1 MELRHSIMQDSTN
14 SANSQ
19 AAPSNPQWLLVLAV
33 VYAAVVLFT
42 GLGVRGLNEPDEGR
56 YAEEARE
63 MLERLQT
70 DRLAWL
76 EESLDGEP
84 YYSKPPLTN
93 WLTCATM
100 SVLGLNEWGA
110 RMPAALAAFGA
121 VLVAMTLARR
131 MGGERWA
138 ALTGVVLPTSLM
150 FFVVG
155 RLITTDMILL
165 FFMTSA
171 LAAFWFWFED
181 GRRRPLVFFWLAL
194 SGAMMTK
201 GPVGVAVP
209 LLVIVVTLV
218 VLRQTRRLRELGW
231 LWGLP
236 LFAVLGLG
244 WYLQACIRFDLWW
257 FFLGKQVAGHYFQDA
272 QGHPKPFWFYA
283 VLLVV
288 GALPWTLCALTAGG
302 RWREETQSPTMCARR
317 VFLVTWIVTGLVF
330 FSMSRTKLPTY
341 ILPVMTP
348 MGLLAARFWEEA
360 LTTEEGVVPG
370 VWRLIAAWSSVVFT
384 ALVPVCL
391 WYWLYRKIGPARPDY
406 AWVWQVVGGAAVA
419 VLLTAVF
426 WARRSAMRLFSV
438 GVVALPVFLIAAM
451 GALSD
456 FEDLMETNYSFRTI
470 GLALRA
476 HAKPD
481 DRVAFA
487 MTNDRGHGICFYAR
501 RLISKPRLGESPE
514 GMQHPPPDRL
524 LRSVD
529 QIWEWARHGRRVFC
543 VIPTERRKEFQQA
556 APVPFAELAQ
566 TRSYTLW
573 LTPPAQ

>member
-1 MELRHSIMQDSTN
+1 MQNSTDN
-14 SANSQ
+14 IGGSSAS
-19 AAPSNPQWLLVLAV
+19 PQGSRLLLALAV
-33 VYAAVVLFT
+33 VYAVVVLFA
-42 GLGVRGLNEPDEGR
+42 GLGTRGLNDPDEGR

-76 EESLDGEP
+76 EETLDGEP

-93 WLTCATM
+93 WLTCLTM
-100 SVLGLNEWGA
+100 SALGLNEWGA
-110 RMPAALAAFGA
+110 RMPAALAALGA
-121 VLVAMTLARR
+121 VLVAMMLARR
-131 MGGERWA
+131 MGGDRWA
-138 ALTGVVLPTSLM
+138 ALTGVLLPTSLM

-181 GRRRPLVFFWLAL
+181 GGRRPLVFFWLAL

-218 VLRQTRRLRELGW
+218 VLRQPRRLLELGW

-236 LFAVLGLG
+236 LFAVLGLS

-288 GALPWTLCALTAGG
+288 GALPWTLCAMAATG
-302 RWREETQSPTMCARR
+302 RWGEETQSSHIRARR
-317 VFLVTWIVTGLVF
+317 VFLVSWILTGLVF

-341 ILPVMTP
+341 ILPVMVP
-348 MGLLAARFWEEA
+348 MGLFAARFWEDLLAAPEQPS
-360 LTTEEGVVPG
+360 LGH
-370 VWRLIAAWSSVVFT
+370 WRRVAAWSSVVFT
-384 ALVPVCL
+384 ALVPACL
-391 WYWLYRKIGPARPDY
+391 WYWLYRKLGPARPDY
-406 AWVWQVVGGAAVA
+406 AWVWQVVGGAGAA
-419 VLLTAVF
+419 VLLVAAL
-426 WARRSAMRLFSV
+426 WARRSAMWLL
-438 GVVALPVFLIAAM
+438 GVVVVAMPVFLIAAM
-451 GALSD
+451 GALSN
-456 FEDLMETNYSFRTI
+456 FEDLMESNYSFRTI

-487 MTNDRGHGICFYAR
+487 MTQDRGHGICFYSR
-501 RLISKPRLGESPE
+501 RLISKPRLGESPD

-524 LRSVD
+524 LKSVD
-529 QIWEWARHGRRVFC
+529 QIWEWARQGRRVFC
-543 VIPTERRKEFQQA
+543 VIPTERRDLFLKA
-556 APVPFAELAQ
+556 APVPFAELLR

-573 LTPPAQ
+573 LTPPPAR

>member
-1 MELRHSIMQDSTN
+1 MQSPTDN
-14 SANSQ
+14 NGDQ
-19 AAPSNPQWLLVLAV
+19 VVPSRGSRLLLALAI
-33 VYAAVVLFT
+33 VYAVVVLFA

-63 MLERLQT
+63 MLDRLQT
-70 DRLAWL
+70 NRLAWL
-76 EESLDGEP
+76 EETLDGEP

-93 WLTCATM
+93 WLTCVTM
-100 SVLGLNEWGA
+100 SVFGLNELGA
-110 RMPAALAAFGA
+110 RMPAALAALGA
-121 VLVAMTLARR
+121 VLVAMTMVRR

-138 ALTGVVLPTSLM
+138 ALAGVILPTSLM

-155 RLITTDMILL
+155 RLITTDMILA

-171 LAAFWFWFED
+171 LAAFWFWFE
-181 GRRRPLVFFWLAL
+181 GGGRRPLVFFWLAL
-194 SGAMMTK
+194 SGAMMAK
-201 GPVGVAVP
+201 GPVGVVVS

-218 VLRQTRRLRELGW
+218 VLRQPRRLLELGW

-236 LFAVLGLG
+236 LFAVLGLS

-257 FFLGKQVAGHYFQDA
+257 FFLGQQVAGHYLKDV
-272 QGHPKPFWFYA
+272 QGHPQPIWYYA

-288 GALPWTLCALTAGG
+288 GSLPWTLCALTACG
-302 RWREETQSPTMCARR
+302 RWREETQSSRERAQR
-317 VFLVTWIVTGLVF
+317 VFLVSWVVTALVF
-330 FSMSRTKLPTY
+330 FSMSRTKLATY
-341 ILPVMTP
+341 ILPAIVP
-348 MGLLAARFWEEA
+348 MGLLAARFWEEM
-360 LTTEEGVVPG
+360 LTETEQPASGA
-370 VWRLIAAWSSVVFT
+370 WRRVAAWSSVVFT

-406 AWVWQVVGGAAVA
+406 GWVWQVIGGASAA
-419 VLLTAVF
+419 VLLLAVF
-426 WARRSAMRLFSV
+426 WARRSAMRLLGV

-451 GALSD
+451 GALSG
-456 FEDLMETNYSFRTI
+456 FEDLMESNYSFRTI

-481 DRVAFA
+481 DMVAFA
-487 MTNDRGHGICFYAR
+487 MTQDRGHGICFYSR

-524 LRSVD
+524 LRNVD
-529 QIWEWARHGRRVFC
+529 QIWDWVRQGRRVFC
-543 VIPTERRKEFQQA
+543 VIPTERRDQFLKA
-556 APVPFAELAQ
+556 APVPFTELLR

-573 LTPPAQ
+573 LTPPASK

>member
-1 MELRHSIMQDSTN
+1 MQSLTDNTGDPPAS
-14 SANSQ
+14 SQ
-19 AAPSNPQWLLVLAV
+19 SPRLLLALAV
-33 VYAAVVLFT
+33 VYAVVVLFA
-42 GLGVRGLNEPDEGR
+42 GLGVRGLNDPDEGR

-70 DRLAWL
+70 NRLAWL
-76 EESLDGEP
+76 EATLDGEP

-110 RMPAALAAFGA
+110 RMPAALAALGA

-165 FFMTSA
+165 FFMASA

-181 GRRRPLVFFWLAL
+181 GGRRSLAVFWLAL

-209 LLVIVVTLV
+209 LLVIVATLVTL
-218 VLRQTRRLRELGW
+218 RQPRRLLELGW

-257 FFLGKQVAGHYFQDA
+257 FFLGQQVAGHYFKDA
-272 QGHPKPFWFYA
+272 QGHPQPIWYFA

-288 GALPWTLCALTAGG
+288 GALPWTLCALTAGW
-302 RWREETQSPTMCARR
+302 RWREEAQSPQMRARR
-317 VFLVTWIVTGLVF
+317 VFLVIWVVTGLVF
-330 FSMSRTKLPTY
+330 FSMSRTKLATY
-341 ILPVMTP
+341 ILPVMVP
-348 MGLLAARFWEEA
+348 VGLLAARFWEEMLMA
-360 LTTEEGVVPG
+360 EQPAMGG
-370 VWRLIAAWSSVVFT
+370 WRRVAAWSSVVFT

-406 AWVWQVVGGAAVA
+406 AWVWQVVGGAGAA
-419 VLLTAVF
+419 VLLLAVF
-426 WARRSAMRLFSV
+426 WARRSAMRLLGL
-438 GVVALPVFLIAAM
+438 GVVALPVFLLAAM
-451 GALSD
+451 GAMAN
-456 FEDLMETNYSFRTI
+456 FEDLMESNYSFRTI

-476 HAKPD
+476 RAKPD
-481 DRVAFA
+481 DMVAFA
-487 MTNDRGHGICFYAR
+487 MTQDRGHGICFYSR

-524 LRSVD
+524 LKNVD
-529 QIWEWARHGRRVFC
+529 QIWEWVRQGRRVFC
-543 VIPTERRKEFQQA
+543 VIPTDRRDLFLKA
-556 APVPFAELAQ
+556 APVPFAELIR

-573 LTPPAQ
+573 LTPPAAR

>member
-1 MELRHSIMQDSTN
+1 MTELK
-14 SANSQ
+14 ANTGTAS
-19 AAPSNPQWLLVLAV
+19 APSQSSWLLMALAV
-33 VYAAVVLFT
+33 VYAVIVLFA
-42 GLGVRGLNEPDEGR
+42 GLGTRGLNEPDEGR

-70 DRLAWL
+70 NRLAWL
-76 EESLDGEP
+76 EATLDGEP

-93 WLTCATM
+93 WLTCVTM
-100 SVLGLNEWGA
+100 KLLGLNEWGA
-110 RMPAALAAFGA
+110 RMPAALAALGA
-121 VLVAMTLARR
+121 VLVAMMLARR

-138 ALTGVVLPTSLM
+138 ALAGVVLPTSLM

-155 RLITTDMILL
+155 RLITTDMILV
-165 FFMTSA
+165 FFMTSV

-181 GRRRPLVFFWLAL
+181 GGRRPLVIFWLAL

-209 LLVIVVTLV
+209 LLVIAVTLV
-218 VLRQTRRLRELGW
+218 VLRQPRRLRELGW

-236 LFAVLGLG
+236 LFAALGLG

-257 FFLGKQVAGHYFQDA
+257 FFLGKQVAGHYFKDA
-272 QGHPKPFWFYA
+272 QGHPQPIWYYV

-288 GALPWTLCALTAGG
+288 GALPWTLCALTAGW
-302 RWREETQSPTMCARR
+302 RWREETQSPQTRARR
-317 VFLVTWIVTGLVF
+317 VFLVSWVVTGLVF
-330 FSMSRTKLPTY
+330 FSMSRTKLATY
-341 ILPVMTP
+341 ILPVMVP
-348 MGLLAARFWEEA
+348 MGLLAARFWEEM
-360 LTTEEGVVPG
+360 LTAEEGVAPG
-370 VWRLIAAWSSVVFT
+370 VWRRIAAWSSVVFT

-406 AWVWQVVGGAAVA
+406 AWVWQVVGGAGVA
-419 VLLTAVF
+419 VLLLAVF
-426 WARRSAMRLFSV
+426 WARRSAMRLLGL

-451 GALSD
+451 GALAN
-456 FEDLMETNYSFRTI
+456 FEDLMESNYSFRTI

-476 HAKPD
+476 RAKPD
-481 DRVAFA
+481 DMVAFA
-487 MTNDRGHGICFYAR
+487 MTQDRGHGICFYSR

-524 LRSVD
+524 LKNVD
-529 QIWEWARHGRRVFC
+529 QIWEWARQGRRVFC
-543 VIPTERRKEFQQA
+543 VIPTERRDEFLKA
-556 APVPFAELAQ
+556 APVSFTELLR

-573 LTPPAQ
+573 LTPLPAK

>member
-1 MELRHSIMQDSTN
+1 MTTSDQFVSSKPPR
-14 SANSQ
+14 
-19 AAPSNPQWLLVLAV
+19 LLLALAV
-33 VYAAVVLFT
+33 VYAVVVLFA
-42 GLGVRGLNEPDEGR
+42 GLGVRGLNDPDEGR

-76 EESLDGEP
+76 EETLDGEP

-93 WLTCATM
+93 WLTCLTM
-100 SVLGLNEWGA
+100 SALGLNEWGA
-110 RMPAALAAFGA
+110 RMPAALAALGA
-121 VLVAMTLARR
+121 VLVAMMLTRR

-138 ALTGVVLPTSLM
+138 ALTGVLLPTSLM

-165 FFMTSA
+165 FFMTLA
-171 LAAFWFWFED
+171 LAAFWFWLED
-181 GRRRPLVFFWLAL
+181 GGRRPLVFFWLAL

-218 VLRQTRRLRELGW
+218 VLRQPRRLLELGW

-236 LFAVLGLG
+236 LFAVLGLS

-272 QGHPKPFWFYA
+272 QGHPQPIWYYV
-283 VLLVV
+283 VLVIG
-288 GALPWTLCALTAGG
+288 GALPWTLCALTATLS
-302 RWREETQSPTMCARR
+302 WRGETQSQQARARR

-330 FSMSRTKLPTY
+330 FSMSRTKLATY
-341 ILPVMTP
+341 ILPVMAP
-348 MGLLAARFWEEA
+348 MGLLAARFWEEM
-360 LTTEEGVVPG
+360 LTEEEGVVPG
-370 VWRLIAAWSSVVFT
+370 VWRHVAAWSSVVFT
-384 ALVPVCL
+384 SLVPVCL
-391 WYWLYRKIGPARPDY
+391 WYWLYRKLGPARPDY
-406 AWVWQVVGGAAVA
+406 AWVWQVVGGACAA
-419 VLLTAVF
+419 VLLVAAL
-426 WARRSAMRLFSV
+426 WARRSAMRLLGV
-438 GVVALPVFLIAAM
+438 GVVTMPVFLITAM
-451 GALSD
+451 GALSN
-456 FEDLMETNYSFRTI
+456 FEDLMESNYSFRTI

-481 DRVAFA
+481 DMVAFA
-487 MTNDRGHGICFYAR
+487 MTNDRGHGICFYSR
-501 RLISKPRLGESPE
+501 RLISKPRLGESPD

-524 LRSVD
+524 LKSVD
-529 QIWEWARHGRRVFC
+529 QIWEWARQGRRVFC
-543 VIPTERRKEFQQA
+543 VIPTERRDLFLKA
-556 APVPFAELAQ
+556 TPVPFAELLR

-573 LTPPAQ
+573 LTPVPAK